1 MHSVFNANS
10 LALFRSLTSGADYPM
25 VVLSQVNSSGQTIA
39 SWSLGLVVVTS
50 DDVSGDGSG
59 ALPSEEFYLAF
70 GSITEA
76 TPSVTSPGA
85 TESTPQT
92 AFFSQI
98 TNSDHE
104 YQWHLRYPRHFGTFA
119 PGGGLVANPAT
130 DPASICS

>member
-59 ALPSEEFYLAF
+59 ASAERGILPRLRLHHRGHPLRDEPRRDGIHPADCLLQ
-70 GSITEA
+70 
-76 TPSVTSPGA
+76 P
-85 TESTPQT
+85 
-92 AFFSQI
+92 
-98 TNSDHE
+98 DH
-104 YQWHLRYPRHFGTFA
+104 
-119 PGGGLVANPAT
+119 
-130 DPASICS
+130 